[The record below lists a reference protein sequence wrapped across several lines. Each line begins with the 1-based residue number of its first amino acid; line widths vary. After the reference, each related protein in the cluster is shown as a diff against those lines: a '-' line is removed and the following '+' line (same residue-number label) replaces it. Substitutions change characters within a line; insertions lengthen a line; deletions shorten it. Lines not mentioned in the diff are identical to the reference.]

1 MNSLKYPNAWD
12 FPNNNSNGL
21 KDENKAVLE
30 YSNINE
36 IAMGAPIGG
45 ICKLTTSQLN
55 KILIDKWCG
64 GPAIWNQDG
73 LKVAIPIWNNS
84 LFKGTFQRIGIVDLE
99 KQTLIRYKKKF
110 KVLDLISFNNN
121 LIKGIDSPIN
131 KMKNFEFDLNNEPIE
146 STISLKKL
154 VATTYKNNA

>member
-64 GPAIWNQDG
+64 GPAIWNEDG
-73 LKVAIPIWNNS
+73 LKVAIPIWDNS
-84 LFKGTFQRIGIVDLE
+84 LFNGTFQRIGIVDLK
-99 KQTLIRYKKKF
+99 KQTLTKYKKKF
-110 KVLDLISFNNN
+110 KVLDLRSFTNNV
-121 LIKGIDSPIN
+121 IKGIDSPIN
-131 KMKNFEFDLNNEPIE
+131 KMKIVEFDINNEPIE
-146 STISLKKL
+146 SSIAIK
-154 VATTYKNNA
+154 

>member
-110 KVLDLISFNNN
+110 KVLDLIAFNNN

-131 KMKNFEFDLNNEPIE
+131 KMKAFEFDLNKEPIE
-146 STISLKKL
+146 STISLKK
-154 VATTYKNNA
+154 TGGNNI